1 MKFTILGSGGCVAL
15 PKPLCQCNICVEA
28 REKGAPYSRFGCS
41 LYLEDEKILVDTPE
55 DIVHALNFANIQE
68 INHVFFSHMDPD
80 HTLGM
85 RIFEHL
91 RLNWFD
97 ISEGR
102 ECEAPIRLH
111 ALPHVMEDL
120 NQIGTKHGALLDYYD
135 DVRNLVKREIIVEPL
150 LLEDLK
156 ITFVR
161 AGVAT
166 VFVFEKNGKKLLYAP
181 CDVKP
186 FPEDSIFMETDIL
199 LIGNTVTG
207 DVLKGGYRIPEGN
220 FLKEDLFSMK
230 EIQEL
235 KEKYKIKKV
244 VITHIEEDW
253 GKSYDEYV
261 EYEKILDNISFA
273 YDGMILEL

>member
-1 MKFTILGSGGCVAL
+1 
-15 PKPLCQCNICVEA
+15 
-28 REKGAPYSRFGCS
+28 
-41 LYLEDEKILVDTPE
+41 
-55 DIVHALNFANIQE
+55 
-68 INHVFFSHMDPD
+68 
-80 HTLGM
+80 
-85 RIFEHL
+85 
-91 RLNWFD
+91 
-97 ISEGR
+97 
-102 ECEAPIRLH
+102 
-111 ALPHVMEDL
+111 
-120 NQIGTKHGALLDYYD
+120 
-135 DVRNLVKREIIVEPL
+135 
-150 LLEDLK
+150 
-156 ITFVR
+156 
-161 AGVAT
+161 
-166 VFVFEKNGKKLLYAP
+166 
-181 CDVKP
+181 
-186 FPEDSIFMETDIL
+186 METDIL